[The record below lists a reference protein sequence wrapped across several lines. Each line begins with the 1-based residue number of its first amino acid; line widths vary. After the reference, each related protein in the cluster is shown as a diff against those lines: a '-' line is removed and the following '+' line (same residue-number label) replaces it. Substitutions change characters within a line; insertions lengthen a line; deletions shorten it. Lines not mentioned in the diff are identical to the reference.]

1 MPERAVLR
9 RVVVLVILAAGGLYL
24 LGNGRVSLWDR
35 DEPRYAQTS
44 RQMLDSGDW
53 VVPRLYDKVRTAKP
67 VFIYWCQAAA
77 MRVLGDNAF
86 AARLPSAVA
95 MTLTLCLL
103 AVVVW
108 RHVDPERAGWTVFVL
123 AFSVLVVMCAKMST
137 TDAVLL
143 LWITI
148 AQLGLYACWQGRA
161 TWAVVIAMALAVGL
175 AGLTKG
181 PVVLG
186 VIGMTLVALAVFRAI
201 DRRRANRAPDE
212 GDTRPS
218 FSRRARP
225 ARLPIALLKLA
236 VGITLAAAVA
246 APWLYLVHARESSF
260 LGTTVSHDVF
270 GRIARPL
277 EGHRGPPGY
286 YLLVIFAI
294 FLPWS
299 LLLPMA
305 VVNGWKNRSNP
316 AVRFALAAA
325 LGPWL
330 MFEVVQT
337 KLPHYLLPIFPALAF
352 LTADAIVRAREAGAA
367 CDLRRRG
374 FVRAAGVWTLII
386 ALLAFAPWAAA
397 TKFRPL
403 PWITMALL
411 TTVGLAYAGLVFGF
425 FRRRR
430 PIQGLLAMGF
440 GFAAVMALLFGLY
453 LPRAD
458 FLRVSARTAD
468 ILTRQGAT
476 GPGAAFMLDYKEPS
490 LAFYQGGTIRE
501 NPAMSLS
508 DALLDAAPPWLV
520 ITDHVW
526 QKSPEDVRDRVEVVG
541 TVRGLAYAD
550 RGRVVEVMVVRKRVG
565 EPEVARNNPAGGAS
579 NP

>member
-9 RVVVLVILAAGGLYL
+9 RILALVILAAGGLYL

-44 RQMLDSGDW
+44 RQMLQSGDW

-67 VFIYWCQAAA
+67 VFIYWCQAGA

-95 MTLTLCLL
+95 MTLTLCVL
-103 AVVVW
+103 ALVLW
-108 RHVDPERAGWTVFVL
+108 RAAGPERAAWTVFVM
-123 AFSVLVVMCAKMST
+123 AFSVLVVMSAKMST

-161 TWAVVIAMALAVGL
+161 TWTVVIVMGLAIGL

-186 VIGMTLVALAVFRAI
+186 VIGMTLIALAVFRGIETGWIGPLVEAF
-201 DRRRANRAPDE
+201 RAV
-212 GDTRPS
+212 

-225 ARLPIALLKLA
+225 ARLPVALLKLLVGTA
-236 VGITLAAAVA
+236 VAAAVV

-260 LGTTVSHDVF
+260 LGTSVSHDVF

-305 VVNGWKNRSNP
+305 IVHGWRNRGEP

-330 MFEVVQT
+330 MFELVQT

-352 LTADAIVRAREAGAA
+352 LTADVIVRAREAGAA
-367 CDLRRRG
+367 CDLRRFG
-374 FVRAAGVWTLII
+374 FLVGAGAWALIV

-397 TKFRPL
+397 VKFRTL
-403 PWITMALL
+403 PWAAMALL
-411 TTVGLAYAGLVFGF
+411 SGAGVVYAGLVLRLFLT
-425 FRRRR
+425 RR
-430 PIQGLLAMGF
+430 PIQALLAMGF
-440 GFAAVMALLFGLY
+440 GFAGVMALLFGLY

-458 FLRVSARTAD
+458 FLRVSMRTAD
-468 ILTRQGAT
+468 LLHDVGAT
-476 GPGAAFMLDYKEPS
+476 GPGAAVQMLDYKEPS

-501 NPAMSLS
+501 NSAMSLS

-526 QKSPEDVRDRVEVVG
+526 RKSPEAARDRVEVIG

-550 RGRVVEVMVVRKRVG
+550 RGRVVEVMVVRQRRA
-565 EPEVARNNPAGGAS
+565 EPAVARNNPPAGTS